1 MSYLYKYIDRHR
13 DAVRPPLM
21 WFWGSKITDE
31 EIQFQIE
38 QFARNGIEEF
48 FIHPGSNL
56 DIDNYLSDEFFRLIR
71 TAQETAKGLGIH
83 CSIYDDYNWPSG
95 SNGGITLQNYPWTQ
109 STPIQII
116 NKDLH
121 VGSTADIF
129 FKGELIGVWMEF
141 NDKMRKYIE
150 ITDEVTVDRCVEHT
164 RIRYKNMYNLTGSLT
179 VIYTFTPVNP
189 CVSGELASFST
200 STPGSLDAS
209 NPAATDMFLKD
220 GPGKYYEH
228 SGDLFGNVI
237 RRIFTDELSNCAGFD
252 FDENTRQYTPI
263 LAEEFYKDHGYPL
276 RDAFIGVAS
285 KNDTDEFIKMRFD
298 YFTTMSRLFTE
309 NFMHRYANW
318 CHDHGVVFTGH
329 LSGESLVDHHTFM
342 GNFYDAI
349 RHFDIPGVDNI
360 LSKKYMNHPSFGFS
374 EKMLASVA
382 KFAGKDYTLCE
393 TYTGSGWDMTMEE
406 AKRIAGLII
415 MRGVSI
421 ILYMG
426 AFYSC
431 ATGSGKYFPNAY
443 APSHSWQNPLFAS
456 YGILSDY
463 IQTRGALCAET
474 KPCSGA
480 LIMLPQYE
488 HYVKY
493 TKAAEINRA
502 WRSAGVAAMNAG
514 ICFDVW
520 FEQLIDDTTVLNGKI
535 MCKGYEFDVLIVP
548 RYNYSSQKV
557 LDMIM
562 EFAEQGGKI
571 AFVES
576 LPFSAADTGKKYDF
590 SFLFNK
596 TVPTKG
602 NYNFIHNEKSA
613 FFHLG
618 PVETFNLTQFSADIK
633 RFIGEQELPFCTN
646 RIPEEITAEQ
656 RTGDDFDLCFLM
668 NTGDKETAVVIGL
681 PETGTAEILSKVDEV
696 MPLIT
701 FIEEGKSFA
710 RCIISPSELVAV
722 AIYKDGVVRKETVK
736 PVSVSGESRKL
747 ILEDG
752 WSFEPV
758 GGNILPL
765 RVKFLERNP
774 CVNDILFEKA
784 KFPNPQY
791 ACFEIPIE
799 TETKYGDH
807 WSACAVFGVKNIP
820 ESLTIIAEMDHV

>member
-1 MSYLYKYIDRHR
+1 
-13 DAVRPPLM
+13 
-21 WFWGSKITDE
+21 
-31 EIQFQIE
+31 
-38 QFARNGIEEF
+38 
-48 FIHPGSNL
+48 
-56 DIDNYLSDEFFRLIR
+56 
-71 TAQETAKGLGIH
+71 
-83 CSIYDDYNWPSG
+83 
-95 SNGGITLQNYPWTQ
+95 
-109 STPIQII
+109 
-116 NKDLH
+116 
-121 VGSTADIF
+121 
-129 FKGELIGVWMEF
+129 
-141 NDKMRKYIE
+141 
-150 ITDEVTVDRCVEHT
+150 
-164 RIRYKNMYNLTGSLT
+164 
-179 VIYTFTPVNP
+179 
-189 CVSGELASFST
+189 
-200 STPGSLDAS
+200 
-209 NPAATDMFLKD
+209 
-220 GPGKYYEH
+220 
-228 SGDLFGNVI
+228 
-237 RRIFTDELSNCAGFD
+237 
-252 FDENTRQYTPI
+252 
-263 LAEEFYKDHGYPL
+263 
-276 RDAFIGVAS
+276 
-285 KNDTDEFIKMRFD
+285 
-298 YFTTMSRLFTE
+298 
-309 NFMHRYANW
+309 
-318 CHDHGVVFTGH
+318 
-329 LSGESLVDHHTFM
+329 
-342 GNFYDAI
+342 
-349 RHFDIPGVDNI
+349 
-360 LSKKYMNHPSFGFS
+360 
-374 EKMLASVA
+374 
-382 KFAGKDYTLCE
+382 
-393 TYTGSGWDMTMEE
+393 
-406 AKRIAGLII
+406 
-415 MRGVSI
+415 
-421 ILYMG
+421 
-426 AFYSC
+426 
-431 ATGSGKYFPNAY
+431 
-443 APSHSWQNPLFAS
+443 
-456 YGILSDY
+456 
-463 IQTRGALCAET
+463 
-474 KPCSGA
+474 
-480 LIMLPQYE
+480 
-488 HYVKY
+488 
-493 TKAAEINRA
+493 
-502 WRSAGVAAMNAG
+502 
-514 ICFDVW
+514 
-520 FEQLIDDTTVLNGKI
+520 

-807 WSACAVFGVKNIP
+807 WSACAVFEVKNIP
-820 ESLTIIAEMDHV
+820 ESLTIIAEMDHVEKVYLNSKPLENLVHTRLWGTNDYMTDALPYINKGLNSVLIIGKLPDWAMYHQLNSVVLRGDFKVQIGSVNQSIQL